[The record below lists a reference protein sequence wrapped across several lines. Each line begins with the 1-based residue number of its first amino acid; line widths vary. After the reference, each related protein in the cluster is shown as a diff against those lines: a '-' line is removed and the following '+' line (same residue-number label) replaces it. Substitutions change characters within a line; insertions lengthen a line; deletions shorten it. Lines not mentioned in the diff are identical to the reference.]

1 MEKARILIVED
12 ERIVATD
19 LEACLLD
26 GGYEVTAVVSSGEDA
41 IKAAEADP
49 PDLVLMDIIL
59 EGELDGIEAAAAI
72 RSGLNVPVV
81 YLTAYSEEPI
91 LERAKGT
98 GPSGYLIKPFRDR
111 ELFSTIEMAL
121 HKHRLESKVR
131 ERKEWL
137 TVTLRSIADGVI
149 ATDSDGRVTF
159 MNPAAQSITGWTEEE
174 ATGESLEEILH
185 FVEAKTGEKIKI
197 LADKLAHGT
206 EATVLSTQNTV
217 LLSKDGTE
225 AAVQVSAAPIED
237 TEKGTIGTVVVFQD
251 VTERRRAEEK
261 LSLVS
266 QAVEQSS
273 EGVAVTDLE
282 GNLQF
287 LNPAFAEMHGLSR
300 EQALG
305 KNLSVFHNEDQMP
318 VVLEADRQLKKDGHF
333 SGEIWHARSDGSV
346 FPGLMHNSVLRDADG
361 SQIGMIKT
369 LRDITDIKEAEEQLR
384 KSHEELEAYSTSLK
398 EMVRERTKDLEES
411 RGELKRYSQSL
422 EKANEALKII
432 IQGIE
437 EQKKEVENRV
447 THNLNL
453 TIKPVLEHLKA
464 QEASDVVG
472 FLLRSLDFNLA
483 NMFSSFGTSLVES
496 GQTMTPREIRICE
509 MIRSGLTSKQIAAI
523 VGISPQTVLVHRKN
537 IRRKLG
543 LAKTR
548 KNLVSYLRANL

>member
-1 MEKARILIVED
+1 
-12 ERIVATD
+12 
-19 LEACLLD
+19 
-26 GGYEVTAVVSSGEDA
+26 
-41 IKAAEADP
+41 
-49 PDLVLMDIIL
+49 
-59 EGELDGIEAAAAI
+59 
-72 RSGLNVPVV
+72 
-81 YLTAYSEEPI
+81 
-91 LERAKGT
+91 
-98 GPSGYLIKPFRDR
+98 
-111 ELFSTIEMAL
+111 
-121 HKHRLESKVR
+121 
-131 ERKEWL
+131 
-137 TVTLRSIADGVI
+137 
-149 ATDSDGRVTF
+149 
-159 MNPAAQSITGWTEEE
+159 
-174 ATGESLEEILH
+174 
-185 FVEAKTGEKIKI
+185 
-197 LADKLAHGT
+197 
-206 EATVLSTQNTV
+206 
-217 LLSKDGTE
+217 
-225 AAVQVSAAPIED
+225 
-237 TEKGTIGTVVVFQD
+237 
-251 VTERRRAEEK
+251 
-261 LSLVS
+261 
-266 QAVEQSS
+266 
-273 EGVAVTDLE
+273 
-282 GNLQF
+282 
-287 LNPAFAEMHGLSR
+287 
-300 EQALG
+300 
-305 KNLSVFHNEDQMP
+305 
-318 VVLEADRQLKKDGHF
+318 
-333 SGEIWHARSDGSV
+333 
-346 FPGLMHNSVLRDADG
+346 
-361 SQIGMIKT
+361 MIKT

-453 TIKPVLEHLKA
+453 TIKPVLEHLKV